1 MQLKITLAL
10 AAVLVCVTVAC
21 GGGGSL
27 VPKATPAAN
36 QGNDGPSVARTPFGR
51 PGATTTAPGP
61 GPATTPQPAALP
73 TPGPVLTYTVESG
86 DTPNA
91 IANKLNVPSDRS
103 EAWVAQMLSM
113 NNTTASGLQIGQVL
127 KLPPGATSGPPP
139 PTNGSTGPTG
149 PIVTPRPPGGT
160 PGPGA
165 PSIVQLTSPVNRG
178 QEVVLRVRA
187 GANQGCSPT
196 HLLPNGGVSGAD
208 GLGPRLTD
216 SGGNVSWTFT
226 IPGNTPVGEGS
237 IRVICAGNVVAAPLV
252 VN

>member
-1 MQLKITLAL
+1 MQPKTALSL
-10 AAVLVCVTVAC
+10 AAVLLCLSVAC

-27 VPKATPAAN
+27 VPRAQATVN
-36 QGNDGPSVARTPFGR
+36 QGSGGPAIARTPLVR
-51 PGATTTAPGP
+51 PDATTAPP
-61 GPATTPQPAALP
+61 GPAATQPPAPAA
-73 TPGPVLTYTVESG
+73 GPVLSYTVESG

-91 IANKLNVPSDRS
+91 IANKLNVPSDRT
-103 EAWVAQMLSM
+103 EAWVAQLLSM

-139 PTNGSTGPTG
+139 PSNRPAG
-149 PIVTPRPPGGT
+149 PIVTPRPVGGT

-165 PSIVQLTSPVNRG
+165 PVIVQLTSPVGRN

-187 GANQGCSPT
+187 GTNQGCSPT
-196 HLLPNGGVSGAD
+196 HFLPAGGVSGAD

-216 SGGNVSWTFT
+216 SGGNVSWTFK
-226 IPGNTPVGEGS
+226 IPENTPVGEGS
-237 IRVICAGNVVAAPLV
+237 IRIICAGNVVAAPLV

>member
-1 MQLKITLAL
+1 MQLQTTLAL
-10 AAVLVCVTVAC
+10 AAVFLCLSVAC

-27 VPKATPAAN
+27 VPKATPVSKDSPA
-36 QGNDGPSVARTPFGR
+36 VARTPLVR
-51 PGATTTAPGP
+51 AGATTAPPGP
-61 GPATTPQPAALP
+61 GPAATQPPAP
-73 TPGPVLTYTVESG
+73 TAGPILTYTVESG
-86 DTPNA
+86 DTPNG
-91 IANKLNVPSDRS
+91 IANKLNVPSDRA

-139 PTNGSTGPTG
+139 STGPGGPSTA
-149 PIVTPRPPGGT
+149 PIVTPRPVGGT

-165 PSIVQLTSPVNRG
+165 PVIVQLTSPVGRN
-178 QEVVLRVRA
+178 QEVTLRVRA

-196 HLLPNGGVSGAD
+196 HFLATGGVSGAD

-216 SGGNVSWTFT
+216 SSGNVSWTFK
-226 IPGNTPVGEGS
+226 IPDNTPLGEGS
-237 IRVICAGNVVAAPLV
+237 IRVICAGNVIAAPLV

>member
-1 MQLKITLAL
+1 MLLKITLAL
-10 AAVLVCVTVAC
+10 AAVLLCLTVAC
-21 GGGGSL
+21 SGGGSL
-27 VPKATPAAN
+27 VPKATPA
-36 QGNDGPSVARTPFGR
+36 GNDGPAVARTPLGR
-51 PGATTTAPGP
+51 SGATTAPPGP
-61 GPATTPQPAALP
+61 GSAAVQPPVP
-73 TPGPVLTYTVESG
+73 TAGPLLSYMVESG

-91 IANKLNVPSDRS
+91 IANKLNVPSDRA
-103 EAWVAQMLSM
+103 EAWVAQLLSM

-139 PTNGSTGPTG
+139 STAPAGPLTA
-149 PIVTPRPPGGT
+149 PIVTPRPVGGT

-165 PSIVQLTSPVNRG
+165 PVIVQLTSPVGRN
-178 QEVVLRVRA
+178 QEVTLRVRA

-196 HLLPNGGVSGAD
+196 HFLATGGVSGAD

-216 SGGNVSWTFT
+216 SGGNVSWTFK
-226 IPGNTPVGEGS
+226 IPENTPVGEGS